1 MDHNFENGDLLLI
14 FLAGRQRPQRPN
26 LSQKIPYFWRDL
38 VGLKGPVAENTI
50 EAFSPR
56 FTLKRRTRS
65 LKGVSFQESS
75 MLGRNFEEKSM
86 GDRASILE
94 FWGGPRSA

>member
-1 MDHNFENGDLLLI
+1 MGHNFENGGLLLI

-65 LKGVSFQESS
+65 LKGVSFQES
-75 MLGRNFEEKSM
+75 
-86 GDRASILE
+86 
-94 FWGGPRSA
+94 